1 MSLSIYNP
9 CEDGIPA
16 KIWELLRRNEAFQKK
31 TKELNNLQG
40 KEGRWEKFMFVNNE
54 RHYYAATAWNWMYKP
69 VIIQSELGPKRGQP
83 QRVGPRITDDRALK
97 EYEEDEKKG
106 RTPLKLDSPWPNTP
120 RGFRKAYSDCWADY
134 TADVHEIVPSGLYP
148 NEDAIPPGIEIAPEL
163 PSEADQQTA
172 IDINKRLWDA
182 AGLWHWIVETNRVF
196 AVPRVFS
203 MRGKN
208 SRNKIIK
215 LIAEKLEEDSPPPKV
230 QLFGTE
236 AQWRLFLFVES
247 FRKSDSLS
255 RGAAIEKTI
264 EALGYGKDLDPVT
277 RRNRYYSRIEG
288 QVQAI
293 DNSNEKCPD
302 QDGWIQFVYPNV
314 YSITEIIK
322 IAREKGDSPVRQ

>member
-1 MSLSIYNP
+1 MSLPPFYNP

-16 KIWELLRRNEAFQKK
+16 KIWELLRRNEAFQEK
-31 TKELNNLQG
+31 TKKLKNFRQK
-40 KEGRWEKFMFVNNE
+40 KEIDTEFKLVKSECNYF
-54 RHYYAATAWNWMYKP
+54 AATAWNWMNEPIPPQPIK
-69 VIIQSELGPKRGQP
+69 IKRGLHQV
-83 QRVGPRITDDRALK
+83 VGPEITDEQAIE

-106 RTPLKLDSPWPNTP
+106 RAPLRLDSPWPDTP
-120 RGFRKAYSDCWADY
+120 RGFRKAYSNYWADN

-163 PSEADQQTA
+163 PNEAETQAD
-172 IDINKRLWDA
+172 IDRCFADTSMY
-182 AGLWHWIVETNRVF
+182 WHWIVETNRLF
-196 AVPRVFS
+196 AVPRAFS

-230 QLFGTE
+230 QLFGTD
-236 AQWRLFLFVES
+236 AQWRSFLAVEY
-247 FRKSDSLS
+247 FREFDSLS

-264 EALGYGKDLDPVT
+264 EALGYGKDLDPIT
-277 RRNRYYSRIEG
+277 RRNQSYSRIEG
-288 QVQAI
+288 QAQAI
-293 DNSNEKCPD
+293 DNSNEKCPE

-322 IAREKGDSPVRQ
+322 MARERGYSPVLQ